1 MSKAEE
7 AHIMRIKMLSC
18 SVCDAAGPSDAH
30 HILVG
35 RTPGR
40 RSPDFCTIPLCKLCH
55 QDPKLGIHGLM
66 GMFKIFRV
74 SELDCLAS
82 TIEKLYGHK

>member
-7 AHIMRIKMLSC
+7 RHLQRVKELPC
-18 SVCDAAGPSDAH
+18 SVCGADGPSDAH

-40 RSPDFCTIPLCKLCH
+40 RSPDFCAIPLCKMCH

-66 GMFKIFRV
+66 GMWKIFKV

-82 TIEKLYGHK
+82 TIERLYGK